1 MEFRNFEWVEWGVW
15 NFAISKAEGRVGGIS
30 KVEGRAERN
39 FAISK
44 EWGWVEGNFPISIA
58 GGLGAAG
65 RLRSC

>member
-15 NFAISKAEGRVGGIS
+15 NFVIS